1 VAFAKTV
8 VLGFRDLSE
17 NDGPGAVRGF
27 AAEEEPRPSGKSTV
41 TGQPNRGGS
50 TRMVQKPRWLSIAT
64 AGIVAMMV
72 FVACTPAAAP
82 TTRPATP
89 GTTGAAATGTPAA
102 PATGTPAA
110 PRTPGDTPGTQP
122 TGTAPASVE
131 PSASAPAATPYP
143 DPETTPSALTADLT
157 EYPNYGEVD
166 CENGTFNGLPYTG
179 RLKSMTA
186 PDPQTVVFEFCEPNV
201 AFLSQIGFASL
212 AIDDGQYLI
221 DNMPTAI
228 TGEGEPLPEGS
239 LLVAPNGTGPYQLDE
254 WDRGNRM
261 TFTAFEDYWGDAPL
275 TPNLELR
282 WSDQAAARYQELNA
296 GTVDGIDNPDAA
308 DLPAIEGNADLAFIE
323 RTAINT
329 LYFGMINTFE
339 PWDDVNVRKAVAMGI
354 DRQRILDT
362 FFPPG
367 SQVAS
372 HFTPCEVPHGC
383 AGTDFNT
390 TYPFDAPAAAQM
402 LRDAGIQE
410 GYPIKLQYRA
420 AVRPYIPDPPTIAQ
434 EVASQLET
442 NLGFDVTI
450 EEQESGTFLDNQQAG
465 TLDGLYLLGWIAD
478 YPDASNFL
486 DFHFGPG
493 TGVKFGDPIPELVD
507 VIRQAGET
515 ADEDERDELY
525 GQANDLIA
533 EHVPM
538 VPVIHSGSGTA
549 FKADVTG
556 TYASPLTNELFAE
569 MQAADRDLLS
579 FMQNAEPLS
588 LWCGDETD
596 GETFRACLQMKEA
609 LYGYRGGTIESTPV
623 LATECLPNEELTV
636 WTCTLRDGVTFHN
649 GETFDASDVI
659 VSFAAQWDAL
669 SPQHVGRTASFEYWP
684 ALIGGGYLNP
694 PGPCGLPNTAPCPA
708 T

>member
-1 VAFAKTV
+1 
-8 VLGFRDLSE
+8 
-17 NDGPGAVRGF
+17 
-27 AAEEEPRPSGKSTV
+27 
-41 TGQPNRGGS
+41 
-50 TRMVQKPRWLSIAT
+50 MVQKPRWLSIVT
-64 AGIVAMMV
+64 VGLVAA
-72 FVACTPAAAP
+72 FVLTACTPAAGP
-82 TTRPATP
+82 TVAPATP
-89 GTTGAAATGTPAA
+89 A
-102 PATGTPAA
+102 PATATPAPVTPEPGTSEPGTPE
-110 PRTPGDTPGTQP
+110 PGTP
-122 TGTAPASVE
+122 EPGTPEPETPAP
-131 PSASAPAATPYP
+131 ATPYP
-143 DPETTPSALTADLT
+143 DPAVTPSALTADLT

-179 RLKSMTA
+179 NLKSITA
-186 PDPQTVVFEFCEPNV
+186 PDSQHVVFEFCNPNV
-201 AFLSQIGFASL
+201 AFLSQVAFGSL

-228 TGEGEPLPEGS
+228 TGEGEPLAEDS
-239 LLVAPNGTGPYQLDE
+239 LLLAPNGTGPYRLE
-254 WDRGNRM
+254 NWDRGNRM
-261 TFTAFEDYWGDAPL
+261 TFTAFENYWGTAPL

-296 GTVDGIDNPDAA
+296 LTVDGIDNPDKA
-308 DLPAIEGNADLAFIE
+308 DLPAIQGNADLAFYE
-323 RTAINT
+323 RTATNT

-354 DRQRILDT
+354 DRQRIIDT

-372 HFTPCEVPHGC
+372 HFTPCEIPHGC
-383 AGTDFNT
+383 AGTSFDEA
-390 TYPFDAPAAAQM
+390 YPFDPEAAAQM
-402 LRDAGIQE
+402 LRDAGIEE

-478 YPDASNFL
+478 FPDASNFL

-507 VIRQAGET
+507 IITQAGQT
-515 ADEDERDELY
+515 ADENEREQLY
-525 GQANDLIA
+525 GQANDLLA

-538 VPVIHSGSGTA
+538 VVVAHSGSGTA
-549 FKADVTG
+549 FKADVSG
-556 TYASPLTNELFAE
+556 AYASPLSNEIFAE

-579 FMQNAEPLS
+579 FMQNSEPLS
-588 LWCGDETD
+588 LYCGDESD
-596 GETFRACLQMKEA
+596 GETFRACLQTRES
-609 LYGYRGGTIESTPV
+609 LYGNRAGSVEPTPL
-623 LATECLPNEELTV
+623 LATECVPNDELTI
-636 WTCTLRDGVTFHN
+636 WTCTLEQDVTFHD
-649 GETFDASDVI
+649 GSTFEASDVI

-694 PGPCGLPNTAPCPA
+694 PGPCGLPNTAPC

>member
-1 VAFAKTV
+1 MAQ
-8 VLGFRDLSE
+8 R
-17 NDGPGAVRGF
+17 
-27 AAEEEPRPSGKSTV
+27 
-41 TGQPNRGGS
+41 
-50 TRMVQKPRWLSIAT
+50 PRWVTLT
-64 AGIVAMMV
+64 AVAV
-72 FVACTPAAAP
+72 VALLAISACTGAAQPTGTPGSGASP
-82 TTRPATP
+82 TTAVTP
-89 GTTGAAATGTPAA
+89 GTTPGT
-102 PATGTPAA
+102 
-110 PRTPGDTPGTQP
+110 TPGESPGESPGETPG
-122 TGTAPASVE
+122 
-131 PSASAPAATPYP
+131 ATPYP
-143 DPETTPSALTADLT
+143 DPAVVPTALTADLT

-166 CENGTFNGLPYTG
+166 CEGRTFNGLPYTG
-179 RLKSMTA
+179 NLKKITA
-186 PDPQTVVFEFCEPNV
+186 SDASTVVFEFCNPNV
-201 AFLSQIGFASL
+201 AFLSQIAFGSL

-221 DNMPTAI
+221 DHMPTAI
-228 TGEGEPLPEGS
+228 TGEGEPLAEGS
-239 LLVAPNGTGPYQLDE
+239 LLVAPNGTGPYQLE
-254 WDRGNRM
+254 NWDRGNRM
-261 TFTAFEDYWGDAPL
+261 TFSAFENYWGPAPL

-296 GTVDGIDNPDAA
+296 LTVDGIDNPDAA
-308 DLPAIEGNADLAFIE
+308 DLPAIQGNADLAFYE

-329 LYFGMINTFE
+329 LYFGFTNTFE
-339 PWDDVNVRKAVAMGI
+339 PWDDLNVRKAVAMGV

-372 HFTPCEVPHGC
+372 HFTPCEIPHGC
-383 AGTDFNT
+383 AGTSFDE

-420 AVRPYIPDPPTIAQ
+420 SVRPYIPDPPTIAQ

-478 YPDASNFL
+478 FPDTSNFL

-493 TGVKFGDPIPELVD
+493 TGDKFGTEIPELVE
-507 VIRQAGET
+507 VIRQAGQT
-515 ADEDERDELY
+515 ADENEREQLY

-533 EHVPM
+533 ENVPM
-538 VPVIHSGSGTA
+538 VVVAHSGSGTA
-549 FKADVTG
+549 FKADVSNA
-556 TYASPLTNELFAE
+556 YASPLSNELFAE

-579 FMQNAEPLS
+579 FMQNSEPLS
-588 LWCGDETD
+588 LYCGDESD
-596 GETFRACLQMKEA
+596 GETFRACLQIRES
-609 LYGYRGGTIESTPV
+609 LYGNRAGSVDPTPL
-623 LATECLPNEELTV
+623 LATECVANEDLTI
-636 WTCTLRDGVTFHN
+636 WTCTLEQGVTFHD
-649 GETFDASDVI
+649 GSTFEASDVV

-694 PGPCGLPNTAPCPA
+694 PGPCGLPNTAVCP
-708 T
+708 